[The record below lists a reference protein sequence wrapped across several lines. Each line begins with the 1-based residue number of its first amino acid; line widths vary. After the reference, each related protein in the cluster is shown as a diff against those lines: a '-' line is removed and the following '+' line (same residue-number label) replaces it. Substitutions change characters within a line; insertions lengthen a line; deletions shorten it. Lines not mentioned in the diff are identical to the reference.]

1 MVPDNILKEHILS
14 AIEEIERDGV
24 HSGRQSS
31 TYDLKYKGQLY
42 PPKYV
47 ISLANKYANGEEHII
62 GNGDFG
68 TITKTLRETLLNIQ
82 NEIMDDPFNRVFPI

>member
-1 MVPDNILKEHILS
+1 MGWSKCCTHIVGEFFVIFDMVPNNILKEHILS

-47 ISLANKYANGEEHII
+47 IS
-62 GNGDFG
+62 
-68 TITKTLRETLLNIQ
+68 
-82 NEIMDDPFNRVFPI
+82 